1 MNIGSFLQQRRSLRS
16 AGLFLGIY
24 HLIIFYCRL
33 LIADV
38 CCLSCGLCLMVDAS
52 AFSNH
57 IMWFYKCVLALII
70 INAVGKLADL
80 ELAAHVDRIDL
91 AMKTSARKSL

>member
-1 MNIGSFLQQRRSLRS
+1 M
-16 AGLFLGIY
+16 
-24 HLIIFYCRL
+24 L

-38 CCLSCGLCLMVDAS
+38 CCLSCDLCLMVDAS

-57 IMWFYKCVLALII
+57 ILRFYKYVLAVMI

-80 ELAAHVDRIDL
+80 KLAAHVVRIDL
-91 AMKTSARKSL
+91 AVRTSARKSL